1 MAGDTFGDGLAR
13 SLAGVTR
20 LAVLGIGDDLDPRDR
35 TGVLAAILVAEL
47 ERPNVHV
54 FLTGTMPENYTGA
67 LRALKPSHVL
77 LFDAADM
84 GVPPGSLGLLRPEQ
98 VKGQRY
104 STHAMPLSVL
114 MDYMEK
120 ELGCAVVLV
129 GVQPDPA
136 MPGTEAAPSKEL
148 AKGLRRLKTAVSKAT
163 RGLF

>member
-1 MAGDTFGDGLAR
+1 MAGDGFGDALGR

-67 LRALKPSHVL
+67 LRTLKPSHVL
-77 LFDAADM
+77 LLDAADM
-84 GVPPGSLGLLRPEQ
+84 AMPPGSLGLLHPEK

-104 STHAMPLSVL
+104 STHAMPLSLV

-120 ELGCAVVLV
+120 ELGAAVVLV
-129 GVQPDPA
+129 GIQPDPGR
-136 MPGTEAAPSKEL
+136 PGDEGAPSKDL
-148 AKGLRRLKTAVSKAT
+148 ARGLRRLKSGVSKAT